1 MICHAF
7 YQYLPRATC
16 IKHQWPLPSFG
27 YGVQARDRIHP
38 LAPTADKRATVARG
52 VPQNSR
58 RKWRLAHNHKRA
70 TSFTQT
76 HARSYAMDCATVEFS
91 HARRSQ
97 YECM

>member
-7 YQYLPRATC
+7 YPYLPRATC
-16 IKHQWPLPSFG
+16 IKHQWPIPSFG

-38 LAPTADKRATVARG
+38 LAPTADKRTTVARG

-58 RKWRLAHNHKRA
+58 RKLRLAHNHKRA

-76 HARSYAMDCATVEFS
+76 HTATLWTATVEFS